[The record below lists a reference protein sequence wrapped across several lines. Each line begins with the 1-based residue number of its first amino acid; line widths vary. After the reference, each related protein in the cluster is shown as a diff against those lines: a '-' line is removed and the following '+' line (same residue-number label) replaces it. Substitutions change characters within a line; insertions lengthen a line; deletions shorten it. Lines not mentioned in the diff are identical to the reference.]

1 MAGRLSIATQFLRQK
16 NSADNVVER
25 IRIVKLIIH
34 RVSLTLKSRGEWS
47 AIGWQTGTRLSFIPL
62 SIPIIDIIS
71 VITQNSDEKVMRMPH
86 HN

>member
-34 RVSLTLKSRGEWS
+34 RVSLTLKSRGE
-47 AIGWQTGTRLSFIPL
+47 
-62 SIPIIDIIS
+62 
-71 VITQNSDEKVMRMPH
+71 
-86 HN
+86 